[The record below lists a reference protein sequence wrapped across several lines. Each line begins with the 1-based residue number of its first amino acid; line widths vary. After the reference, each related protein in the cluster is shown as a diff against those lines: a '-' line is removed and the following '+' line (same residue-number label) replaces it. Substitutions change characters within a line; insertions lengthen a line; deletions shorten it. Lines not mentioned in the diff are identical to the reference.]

1 MTKTTE
7 DMNKAAIDTVYTWA
21 KKKGYD
27 PIKKPDNVS
36 YMIQDTYLKLAI
48 KDGKL
53 VLQTSGPHSDEIK
66 QEVNEVLG
74 AGPTE
79 EDFEDEPIDLSGKEV
94 VPEEAPRPVKKQ
106 TPKPVKKQTPKPV
119 PKAKETDIERKVRAE
134 VEKIASE
141 FPDLGVLYTSD
152 GNTITVSTNGQDPLT
167 VNATSG
173 AMVQTADTPIATRI
187 RDAIFGPVPAV
198 IPSAIPDKPVEQ
210 LTIADVKAF
219 FCPAASD
226 ADAYIFL
233 NVCKTK
239 KLDPFMREVYL
250 IAFENKKT
258 GEMET
263 SIVVGKD
270 AFVRKAEENPN
281 FGGFKA
287 GLIIEDNDGVLHF
300 DREGEFVASGEK
312 LLGGWAEVYR
322 VGVNEPFKAAVSLGE
337 YKRPNRQWEQRPATM
352 IRKVALVHALR
363 EAFAESLGG
372 LYDQA
377 EMKGD

>member
-7 DMNKAAIDTVYTWA
+7 DMNKAAIDTVYAWA

-36 YMIQDTYLKLAI
+36 YMVQETYLKLAI

-53 VLQTSGPHSDEIK
+53 MLQSSGPHSDEVK

-74 AGPTE
+74 AGQ

-94 VPEEAPRPVKKQ
+94 VPEEAPR
-106 TPKPVKKQTPKPV
+106 PVKKQTPKPV

-226 ADAYIFL
+226 TDAYIFL

-322 VGVNEPFKAAVSLGE
+322 TGVNEPFKASVSLGE

-377 EMKGD
+377 EMKGA

>member
-21 KKKGYD
+21 KEKGYD

-53 VLQTSGPHSDEIK
+53 VLQSSGPHSDEVK

-74 AGPTE
+74 AGPTD
-79 EDFEDEPIDLSGKEV
+79 EDFEDEPVDLSGKDV
-94 VPEEAPRPVKKQ
+94 VPVEA
-106 TPKPVKKQTPKPV
+106 PKPVKKQPTPKP
-119 PKAKETDIERKVRAE
+119 KAKSEAKETDIERKVQAE

-141 FPDLGVLYTSD
+141 FPDLGVVYTSD

-226 ADAYIFL
+226 TDAYIFL

-322 VGVNEPFKAAVSLGE
+322 TGVNEPFKAAVSLGE

-377 EMKGD
+377 EMKGA